1 MVTVELSLVTV
12 LHTIVYYPVWLPR
25 LLQHVYD
32 PTLDEPTPR
41 EYVVYACPGGDL
53 GAQLDEFYD
62 ASLLQCGW
70 NGSHK
75 LFPHVTLCQFFKV
88 VTSLLVFCLLLLC
101 SIV

>member
-1 MVTVELSLVTV
+1 MVGYINTYMYGSITFIL
-12 LHTIVYYPVWLPR
+12 LPR

-32 PTLDEPTPR
+32 PTLDQSTPR
-41 EYVVYACPGGDL
+41 EYVVYACPGGEL
-53 GAQLDEFYD
+53 GSQLDEFYD

-88 VTSLLVFCLLLLC
+88 
-101 SIV
+101 

>member
-1 MVTVELSLVTV
+1 MYIL
-12 LHTIVYYPVWLPR
+12 LHDMWLCR

-32 PTLDEPTPR
+32 PTLEQSTPR
-41 EYVVYACPGGDL
+41 EYVVYVCPGGEL

-88 VTSLLVFCLLLLC
+88 
-101 SIV
+101 

>member
-1 MVTVELSLVTV
+1 MVNNVTM
-12 LHTIVYYPVWLPR
+12 TIVMLLWLPR

-32 PTLDEPTPR
+32 PTLDQSTPR
-41 EYVVYACPGGDL
+41 EYVVYACPGGEL

-62 ASLLQCGW
+62 TSLLQCGW

-88 VTSLLVFCLLLLC
+88 CD
-101 SIV
+101 

>member
-1 MVTVELSLVTV
+1 M
-12 LHTIVYYPVWLPR
+12 TIWLPR

-32 PTLDEPTPR
+32 PTLDQSAPR
-41 EYVVYACPGGDL
+41 EYVVYACPGGEL

-62 ASLLQCGW
+62 TSLLQCGW

-88 VTSLLVFCLLLLC
+88 CIINPSTFVVYVCF
-101 SIV
+101 VV